1 MNENQL
7 IMQSK
12 EGDQEAFGEL
22 VLIYSDYVFSIVFRL
37 INIET
42 DAEDITQNTFV
53 RAWMR
58 IGTYEEKKS
67 KFTTWLYT
75 IATRLALDHI
85 RKRKPEMELQ
95 ENMESNVNFER
106 DLENK
111 ELGELIKRACSGLS
125 EQQKLVFVLRD
136 LEDLDV
142 NEVVH
147 ITGFSEKKIK
157 DNLYI
162 ARKKIRE
169 KVGDLIKV

>member
-1 MNENQL
+1 MNEKQL

-12 EGDQEAFGEL
+12 EGDQEAFGHL

-37 INIET
+37 VNIEA

-53 RAWMR
+53 KAWMKIR
-58 IGTYEEKKS
+58 TYEATTS

-85 RKRKPEMELQ
+85 RKRKPKMELQ
-95 ENMESNVNFER
+95 ENIESNMDFER

-111 ELGELIKRACSGLS
+111 ELGELIRRSCSDLS

-136 LEDLDV
+136 LEDLEVD
-142 NEVVH
+142 EVVQ

-169 KVGDLIKV
+169 KIGDLIKM